1 MDCKISNI
9 NSPLEQAEAIKTDK
23 KRISIGLPLNSD
35 CSERRFP
42 LTPEGVKRL
51 IEKGYV
57 IKIENGAATSIN
69 YNDNAYLR
77 QGAELTN
84 HQETLSCD
92 IVINLSMLPAKDIK
106 QMRRGAML
114 LTLLYPNKLPID
126 SIIEMQQRS
135 IVGIAV
141 NHISDERNNLPF
153 ADILSEIDG
162 RAAIATASSLLADAD
177 MGKGILLGGIAGIN
191 PCEVI
196 VIGSGIAAIAASRS
210 ALGLGAIVK
219 IFDDDVYSLRA
230 ALRDLG
236 QGVIG
241 SSLHERVLKTSLQTA
256 DVVVATTIQ
265 SKLTIEKE
273 EVEQMKKGVV
283 TFDLTNNP
291 GKIFP
296 SMPLVDLANVKIIE
310 KSNDNKRKCYVN
322 SGSAVPRTAA
332 MALSNTFNTMLDSI
346 ITCDGLTN
354 ALKLTT
360 GLRRGVFT
368 FLGKITNPQVAKKV
382 GCRFTD
388 INIFLQL
395 S

>member
-9 NSPLEQAEAIKTDK
+9 NSPLEQAEAIKIDK
-23 KRISIGLPLNSD
+23 KRISIGLPVNSD
-35 CSERRFP
+35 FSERRFP

-51 IEKGYV
+51 IEKGYL
-57 IKIENGAATSIN
+57 IKIENGAASSIN

-77 QGAELTN
+77 QGAEVTN
-84 HQETLSCD
+84 HHETLSCD

-126 SIIEMQQRS
+126 SIVEMQQRA

-141 NHISDERNNLPF
+141 NHIADERSNLPF

-162 RAAIATASSLLADAD
+162 RSAIATASSLLADSNK
-177 MGKGILLGGIAGIN
+177 GKGILLGGIAGIN

-219 IFDDDVYSLRA
+219 MFDDDVYSLRA

-283 TFDLTNNP
+283 TFDLTTDP

-296 SMPLVDLANVKIIE
+296 SMPLVDLAKVNEIE
-310 KSNDNKRKCYVN
+310 KSKEIKRKCYVN
-322 SGSAVPRTAA
+322 AGSAVPRTAA